1 MHATDTTTDNDLNTT
16 LTTAAQNIDPTTK
29 ATYKNRGVLV
39 RVRIGAWGSTVTDEK
54 SSEQVRSDNAV
65 KTKNAARVSKKL
77 LANNKTLKRLSS
89 MRSQARTWVNNN
101 TIAMP
106 YGQQVLPDSFASF
119 DATVKALKKEYE
131 SMADT
136 FKIEY
141 RQEVAADAFTLGHMF
156 DRTQYPSEDEVRSA
170 FYFDVIYTPVP
181 SDSFLDT
188 LEDDIRAELQEQYA
202 QATTTY
208 LHNHTRSLWDRLHKH
223 LKHIGERLA
232 AYDGVEG
239 ADDADEADNNDND
252 NNDATEKKPKRRKLH
267 ASMIDNALETCDML
281 SKLNIAGDP
290 ALEEARRELESLLAG
305 AHIGA
310 LRDSEGARVDLRNRV
325 KALTDKFDF

>member
-1 MHATDTTTDNDLNTT
+1 MNMHTTDLNNDLNTT
-16 LTTAAQNIDPTTK
+16 LATAASNIDPTTK
-29 ATYKNRGVLV
+29 ATYRNRGVLV
-39 RVRIGAWGSTVTDEK
+39 RVKIGAWGSTVTDEK

-89 MRSQARTWVNNN
+89 MRSQARTWVNTN

-106 YGQQVLPDSFASF
+106 YGQQVTPDAFASF
-119 DATVKALKKEYE
+119 DTSIKALKKEYE
-131 SMADT
+131 SMADA

-141 RQEVAADAFTLGHMF
+141 RQEVAADAFTLGTMF
-156 DRTQYPSEDEVRSA
+156 DRSQYPSEDEVRAA
-170 FYFDVIYTPVP
+170 FYFDIIYTPIP
-181 SDSFLDT
+181 GDAFLDT
-188 LEDDIRAELQEQYA
+188 LEDDIRAELQEQYE

-223 LKHIGERLA
+223 LKHIGERLT
-232 AYDGVEG
+232 AYDSR
-239 ADDADEADNNDND
+239 DDND
-252 NNDATEKKPKRRKLH
+252 NNDTEDGQDNDTTDTTDKKPKRRKLH
-267 ASMIDNALETCDML
+267 ASMIDNALETCDVL
-281 SKLNIAGDP
+281 SRLNITGDP
-290 ALEEARRELESLLAG
+290 ALEQARRDIESLLAG

-310 LRDSEGARVDLRNRV
+310 LRDSEGARVDLRNKV

>member
-1 MHATDTTTDNDLNTT
+1 MHTTDDLNAT

-29 ATYKNRGVLV
+29 ASYRNRGVLV

-89 MRSQARTWVNNN
+89 MRSQDRTWVNNN

-119 DATVKALKKEYE
+119 DANIKALKKEYE
-131 SMADT
+131 SMADA

-232 AYDGVEG
+232 AYDGVG
-239 ADDADEADNNDND
+239 DADDTETEDGQDAGTDTAD
-252 NNDATEKKPKRRKLH
+252 KKPKRRKLH
-267 ASMIDNALETCDML
+267 TSMIDNALETCDVL
-281 SKLNIAGDP
+281 SRLNVANDP
-290 ALEEARRELESLLAG
+290 TLEDARRELESLLAG

-310 LRDSEGARVDLRNRV
+310 LRESEGARVDLRNKV